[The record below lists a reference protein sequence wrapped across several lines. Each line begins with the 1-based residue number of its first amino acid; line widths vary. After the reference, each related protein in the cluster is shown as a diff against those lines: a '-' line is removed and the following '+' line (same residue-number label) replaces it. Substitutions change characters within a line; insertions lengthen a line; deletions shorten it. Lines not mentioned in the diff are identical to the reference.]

1 MKRILKKLMAVLLA
15 CMLLLGSVTAL
26 AEEDY
31 SQGIDAED
39 KKDDQK
45 IEYPGDVNNP
55 VGEGVNATNSD
66 VTVGGRACE

>member
-1 MKRILKKLMAVLLA
+1 MKRILKELMAVLLA

-39 KKDDQK
+39 KKDDL
-45 IEYPGDVNNP
+45 Y
-55 VGEGVNATNSD
+55 
-66 VTVGGRACE
+66 